1 MISISDVCPVF
12 FDILTYECANKGQ
25 YRQLFH
31 TSDGIRIQIFC
42 DNGEIPSAL
51 LNDKLNGTS
60 DNVSLFRYVVNDDVV
75 MYHANL
81 TPSEGVYT
89 LTIDGKESEEF
100 EVCDHAQGILIE
112 YSHKDNNSVFDNI
125 FWLDKTKQVFRFR
138 VNGGFKPSGV
148 TLGVDNEQF
157 VNQKQEI
164 VELYSIPYTTKTLTI
179 GDNNGVPYY
188 IAEFINKIL
197 CLSDVRI
204 DGERYVREG
213 NAVPEKAETLG
224 GKELFI
230 WTQNLR
236 SSQNDIAGI
245 GGAQEEGTSASMVGF
260 SINNAQD
267 GEVLVY
273 DGDANAFVNTN
284 TLESNE

>member
-1 MISISDVCPVF
+1 MTSVGDICPVF
-12 FDILTYECANKGQ
+12 FHTVRYPYAQAGR
-25 YRQLFH
+25 YRQCFDVE
-31 TSDGIRIQIFC
+31 DGIRIQLFC
-42 DNGEIPSAL
+42 NSGETPVL
-51 LNDKLNGTS
+51 YLNDKLNGTS
-60 DNVSLFRYVVNDDVV
+60 DAVALASYEVNDSVV
-75 MYHANL
+75 MYHITL
-81 TPSEGVYT
+81 TPPDGVYSLTLEGV
-89 LTIDGKESEEF
+89 ESEEF
-100 EVCDHAQGILIE
+100 EVCDDAQGILIE

-125 FWLDKTKQVFRFR
+125 FWSGSVQYKFRFR
-138 VNGGFKPSGV
+138 VKGGFKPSGI
-148 TLGVDNEQF
+148 TMAVDNEQF

-213 NAVPEKAETLG
+213 NSVPEKAETLG

-273 DGDANAFVNTN
+273 DSSESAFINTN
-284 TLESNE
+284 QLNS

>member
-1 MISISDVCPVF
+1 MISIGDVCPLF
-12 FDILTYECANKGQ
+12 FDVLTYPYSNRGQ
-25 YRQLFH
+25 FRQVFRS
-31 TSDGIRIQIFC
+31 SDGIRVQVFC
-42 DNGEIPSAL
+42 DGGETPEVY
-51 LNDKLNGTS
+51 LNDKIADTWEV
-60 DNVSLFRYVVNDDVV
+60 VSLFSYAVNDGVT
-75 MYHANL
+75 MYHAYL
-81 TPSEGVYT
+81 TPSEGIYT

-125 FWLDKTKQVFRFR
+125 FWLDSTQQVFRFR
-138 VNGGFKPSGV
+138 VKGGFKPSGV

-157 VNQKQEI
+157 VNQRQEI

-245 GGAQEEGTSASMVGF
+245 GGKQEEGTAASMVGF

>member
-1 MISISDVCPVF
+1 MISIGDVCPLF
-12 FDILTYECANKGQ
+12 FDVLTYHYSNRGQ
-25 YRQLFH
+25 FRQVFH
-31 TSDGIRIQIFC
+31 SSDGIRVQVFC
-42 DNGEIPSAL
+42 DGGETPEVY
-51 LNDKLNGTS
+51 LNDKIADTWEV
-60 DNVSLFRYVVNDDVV
+60 VSLFSYAVNDSVT

-89 LTIDGKESEEF
+89 LTIDGKECEEF

-125 FWLDKTKQVFRFR
+125 FWLDSTQQVFRFR
-138 VNGGFKPSGV
+138 VKGGFKPSGV

-245 GGAQEEGTSASMVGF
+245 GGKQEEGTSASMVGF